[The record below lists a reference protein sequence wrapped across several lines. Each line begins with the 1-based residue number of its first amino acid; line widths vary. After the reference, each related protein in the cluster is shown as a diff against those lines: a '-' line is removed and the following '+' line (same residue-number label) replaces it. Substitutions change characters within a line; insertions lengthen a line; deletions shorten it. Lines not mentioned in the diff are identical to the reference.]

1 MRLARW
7 DLTGSLDLFRYPPLR
22 ARYRV
27 ARLQFR
33 ALRCHRFRVT
43 GTVAGGDDLVTYLCR
58 SSGLHPGEAERL
70 VGEVLAYFSE
80 TLEEFVRRRHRELQ
94 ARGFKNEEIFD
105 VIARE
110 IPQRRVMPRVLSRR
124 QIRRVIYG

>member
-1 MRLARW
+1 MQFGRIGCKVSSVA
-7 DLTGSLDLFRYPPLR
+7 DTGAD
-22 ARYRV
+22 
-27 ARLQFR
+27 
-33 ALRCHRFRVT
+33 
-43 GTVAGGDDLVTYLCR
+43 GGDLVGHLCR
-58 SSGLHPGEAERL
+58 TSGLQAGEAERL

-80 TLEEFVRRRHRELQ
+80 TLEEFVRRRHDELQ
-94 ARGFKNEEIFD
+94 ERGMKNEEIFD